1 MVGFIN
7 NEDSDLSNAT
17 YHSVLMHRESG
28 VLRCIA
34 EFIRDASLK
43 DGNYKFFIYAPE
55 GALGN
60 VKGTV
65 SIA

>member
-1 MVGFIN
+1 
-7 NEDSDLSNAT
+7 
-17 YHSVLMHRESG
+17 MHREDG
-28 VLRCIA
+28 VLRCSA

-65 SIA
+65 SIAHVQ